1 GARVEIEHEWAEH
14 YQTGRNNPSALVC
27 TRCPAVKDL
36 QPTAFEQSAK
46 KQTSSAGRW
55 WGRSVIYGKEDEHAT
70 PYMTRYW
77 IGRLRLHIFH
87 RGDRDP
93 DCHDHPWDFWTFPF
107 TPYVEEV
114 ALPCGGF
121 YEKVK
126 QIVPAWRLTFRPA
139 THCHRVLG
147 RYVGPK
153 PRRDL
158 DLYAEGRNLR
168 AEELY
173 VTRPVVTLVWRSA
186 DKRKWGFLKHRDGRW
201 CWVHW

>member
-46 KQTSSAGRW
+46 KQTSSAGRF
-55 WGRSVIYGKEDEHAT
+55 WGKSVIYGKEDDHAT

-87 RGDRDP
+87 RGDQDP
-93 DCHDHPWDFWTFPF
+93 DCHDHPWSFWTFPF

-114 ALPCGGF
+114 LEKHMFHLDVPEYVEISQGEFLELHTMGGKEF
-121 YEKVK
+121 VEYRTRR
-126 QIVPAWRLTFRPA
+126 QIVP
-139 THCHRVLG
+139 
-147 RYVGPK
+147 
-153 PRRDL
+153 
-158 DLYAEGRNLR
+158 
-168 AEELY
+168 
-173 VTRPVVTLVWRSA
+173 
-186 DKRKWGFLKHRDGRW
+186 
-201 CWVHW
+201 